1 MANTPEEPQA
11 PVIQVSAGD
20 DLTRGRYSNNMF
32 ITHSPEE
39 FILDWL
45 LSSPTGTH
53 LVSRVILSPGHVKRV
68 ISALEDNLR
77 KYEDQFGPIRAI
89 EPDGQ
94 IFH

>member
-1 MANTPEEPQA
+1 MATKPEDPQA
-11 PVIQVSAGD
+11 PVVQVSAGD

-53 LVSRVILSPGHVKRV
+53 LVSRVILSPGHLKRV
-68 ISALEDNLR
+68 IAALEDNLR
-77 KYEDQFGPIRAI
+77 KYEEQFGTVRPA
-89 EPDGQ
+89 EPDEQ

>member
-1 MANTPEEPQA
+1 MASKPEDQQA
-11 PVIQVSAGD
+11 PVIQVTAGD

-53 LVSRVILSPGHVKRV
+53 LVSRVILSPGHLKRV
-68 ISALEDNLR
+68 ISALQDNLQ
-77 KYEDQFGPIRAI
+77 KYEDQFGTVQAA
-89 EPDGQ
+89 EPDDQ

>member
-1 MANTPEEPQA
+1 MAAKPEDPQA

-53 LVSRVILSPGHVKRV
+53 LVSRVILSPGHLKRV
-68 ISALEDNLR
+68 IAALQDNLQ
-77 KYEDQFGPIRAI
+77 KYEDQFGPI
-89 EPDGQ
+89 EVTESDGQ